1 MSSREDDVADVRI
14 EAAATGWFMAF
25 KTFSGGAKYRRPM
38 TELGTDIRPDPASN
52 DEGAPPRAAA
62 GRRRLQPDD
71 ELVFPL
77 SKGAFAQ
84 YWEEGGASRT
94 LRLFYRDREIRFDDP
109 AFFAFGEALAGQSRF
124 RAGDAVSWGG
134 VEWATVR
141 EMLERLV
148 EAGVLHPADE
158 AEDLPGPLKHE
169 DRESLLEPTGCAR
182 PHTWEESDGAARTIS
197 GNALDTAYLEL
208 VVPVFRVAHMYLDA
222 DDRQIGEANV
232 FPPLMRLE
240 RPTLWR
246 TCPYSG
252 SRYQP
257 DLPMNVTALRI
268 MRTYWRQM
276 MVVCGRVS
284 DAYRAR
290 YPAIGERGWT
300 VGDIERMTICVMA
313 LPSYLLMRRED
324 RVENGRLHPAL
335 SSAFRLTDGPRTLM
349 HDMVFAPAGEPARS
363 RDTPM
368 TGAELHAYAERTNG
382 FRTERG
388 VCSGPPAMIDDF
400 LAVILDGE
408 DPKGGWPDSL
418 DPEVAEALESIE
430 PAIDY
435 ALTGMQAFASVFS
448 LFSASRA
455 AHAAL
460 RQMLPDGESG
470 DSPGAAALR
479 SGLDSVRESRP
490 AEEWHAEEAL
500 SRSRLAAYDDLYR
513 QCGLGLTGR
522 EPDRSLL
529 ALYDAPPPLAAG
541 ALAALES
548 AFAAR
553 LGDVPDGERRAAGL
567 AARLARFAG
576 FVQAM
581 LDSALDAQGRINA
594 LLGRSASKQPFMGR
608 DLARYMA
615 MRRGPGQEA
624 KEPPFLIDEV
634 ARILGLTIE
643 IGRDRVT
650 VAPGTRPG

>member
-1 MSSREDDVADVRI
+1 MS
-14 EAAATGWFMAF
+14 
-25 KTFSGGAKYRRPM
+25 
-38 TELGTDIRPDPASN
+38 ELATDILPDPAPN
-52 DEGAPPRAAA
+52 DHGGERLTEA
-62 GRRRLQPDD
+62 GRRRLHPDD

-84 YWEEGGASRT
+84 YWEETGAPRA
-94 LRLFYRDREIRFDDP
+94 LRLFYRDKEIRFDDP
-109 AFFAFGEALAGQSRF
+109 AFFAFGETLASQSRF
-124 RAGDAVSWGG
+124 RAGDAVSWGA
-134 VEWATVR
+134 VAWTKVR
-141 EMLERLV
+141 EMLEQLV
-148 EAGVLHPADE
+148 EAGVLHRADE
-158 AEDLPGPLKHE
+158 ADDLPGPLRHE
-169 DRESLLEPTGCAR
+169 DRESPLEPTGCTR
-182 PHTWEESDGAARTIS
+182 PHTWDERDGVVRTIS
-197 GNALDTAYLEL
+197 GKTLETGYLEL

-222 DDRQIGEANV
+222 DDRQVGEANV

-276 MVVCGRVS
+276 MVVVRRVS

-290 YPAIGERGWT
+290 YPAVGERGWT

-313 LPSYLLMRRED
+313 LPSYLLMRREG

-418 DPEVAEALESIE
+418 DPEVADALHSIE

-460 RQMLPDGESG
+460 RQMLPEPEEG
-470 DSPGAAALR
+470 DSPGLAALR
-479 SGLDSVRESRP
+479 AGLDSVRESRP
-490 AEEWHAEEAL
+490 AEGWEAEDAL

-513 QCGLGLTGR
+513 QCGFGLTGR

-529 ALYDAPPPLAAG
+529 SLYEKPPPLPAET
-541 ALAALES
+541 LAALAS
-548 AFAAR
+548 AFAHR
-553 LGDVPDGERRAAGL
+553 LDGLPDGEALAAGL
-567 AARLARFAG
+567 AARLGRFAG

-581 LDSALDAQGRINA
+581 LDAALEAQGRINA
-594 LLGRSASKQPFMGR
+594 LLGRPAPAQPFMGR

-615 MRRGPGQEA
+615 MRRGPGQDVKA
-624 KEPPFLIDEV
+624 PPFLIDEV
-634 ARILGLTIE
+634 ARHLGVTIE
-643 IGRDRVT
+643 IGRDGVT
-650 VAPGTRPG
+650 IAAGAGAD